1 MTEANVSAK
10 LRVALCTLGAVAW
23 KVSDRFHAS
32 RPDLIVCHLGRFIA
46 IETKMA
52 PNKPTPAQTFT
63 LTELVQTGA
72 QVYVATYDKR
82 DKTLAMLLLET
93 GITTT
98 FKTIKE
104 AAEWTLKQNSL
115 SIKREA
121 LS

>member
-1 MTEANVSAK
+1 MTEADVSAK
-10 LRVALCTLGAVAW
+10 LRVALCEFGAVAW

-32 RPDLIVCHLGRFIA
+32 RPDLVICHQGRFIA

-52 PNKPTPAQTFT
+52 PNSPTAAQTFT
-63 LTELVQTGA
+63 LTELVGAGA

-82 DKTLAMLLLET
+82 DKTLAILSMYSGSLT
-93 GITTT
+93 S

-104 AAEWTLKQNSL
+104 AAQWLLKQSSL
-115 SIKREA
+115 LTKREA